1 MKSQLSRRTLLLG
14 APIVLAAASYPDQP
28 IRIVVPFT
36 PGGAVDIV
44 GRLTAKYLTEELGQ
58 NVFVDNRSGA
68 GGSIGTNYVA
78 KSPADGATLL
88 LHTASSA
95 VLNGL
100 LYPHLPYDPR
110 RSFVAITEIAA
121 APTLVVI
128 SAQVPAT
135 DVQQFVALVRQKPGQ
150 YKFGSAGV
158 GSSVHLDG
166 QLFATRM
173 GLQMTHVPYRGE
185 GDAIRDLI
193 AGRTQMETGVV
204 SAFLPFIQAGQL
216 RALCVNDTRRLALL
230 PDVPTSSEAGVPDY
244 VLPNWYALVGP
255 AGLPDEIVQR
265 IYHAT
270 TKILQIPEMHA
281 RLAALGLDVVGSSP
295 AEIAAYWDSQF
306 AFWEPFVKA
315 SGIKLQD

>member
-1 MKSQLSRRTLLLG
+1 
-14 APIVLAAASYPDQP
+14 
-28 IRIVVPFT
+28 
-36 PGGAVDIV
+36 
-44 GRLTAKYLTEELGQ
+44 
-58 NVFVDNRSGA
+58 VDNRSGA